1 MTFKYKLSVRLALLK
16 DALLFASVVAL
27 FACEK
32 PAFVAGPSSVVTRVA
47 ITPPQVTLH
56 PNQTSHFMAVGLTP
70 RGDTTN
76 VPVTWSATGGSI
88 VDTFSTGS
96 HHYATYQPAT
106 VPGNYL
112 VIATDPPDTATADT
126 SMVTVIPV
134 PVASVALSPAVAS
147 VLVGATLQLTA
158 LVQDS
163 SGNPLPGRSIT
174 WASSSPAL

>member
-1 MTFKYKLSVRLALLK
+1 MDGAIHIARCSEQTRRKTVTQSHGATADPTLRQPGRQRFESTRTWRPFFLRPTFFLRPKGSPMTFKYKLSVRLALLK
-16 DALLFASVVAL
+16 DALLLASVVAL

-96 HHYATYQPAT
+96 HHY
-106 VPGNYL
+106 
-112 VIATDPPDTATADT
+112 
-126 SMVTVIPV
+126 
-134 PVASVALSPAVAS
+134 
-147 VLVGATLQLTA
+147 
-158 LVQDS
+158 
-163 SGNPLPGRSIT
+163 
-174 WASSSPAL
+174 